1 MGYNF
6 TFLLINKQIDIDNH
20 MAGKIFWKRD
30 IFGNITKSVSHNVT
44 QLK

>member
-6 TFLLINKQIDIDNH
+6 TFLLINKQIDINNH

-30 IFGNITKSVSHNVT
+30 ILGILQNQYHTM
-44 QLK
+44 